1 MDFDPARDARAFEPV
16 VAAVEEVAVGVEVIR
31 PGACAL
37 AARGPSRYFGG
48 EEAAAERIV
57 EQVAEVCA
65 VESQVGIA
73 EGVFAAGL
81 AAREGRLIAPGE
93 TASFLSGMPIEAI
106 ERPELVDLLKRLGI
120 KTLGDFA
127 RLPAGDVLTRFGFD
141 GALAHR
147 LAAGHD
153 HRPLA
158 VRQPPPDLDVSQ
170 TYDEPL
176 ERVDVAAFA
185 GRALAEKLHERLAA
199 YGLACTRLGIEAV
212 TADGQELHRVWRH
225 DGTLTAAAIAERV
238 RWQMDGW
245 LTGARRGAPARPTA
259 GLVRLRL
266 IPDGVL
272 VHLGLQPGLW
282 GDAGGERERA
292 HRAFSRVQGLLGP
305 EAVVTPV
312 LGGGRSA
319 DDQVRLVPWG
329 DERTP
334 WKPAADHADP
344 VPDISV
350 APVLSKGAEA
360 IQLTG
365 HRTAALR
372 RAEADVAAE
381 QRNWLARRVRNEGK
395 ARREEGEA
403 EVSSWAE
410 GKARAEGD
418 GRAEGRARAEGD
430 GRAEGRARAEGDGRA
445 EGKARAERDGE
456 AEGNGRAEGR
466 ARAEGDGRAEGKARA
481 ERDGKAEGNGRVE
494 GEGRV
499 DGGRRERGAAD
510 AAVVSLSGKGGG
522 ADRTGKGSVVRLD
535 VPAPVPEE
543 GAATVIALRPGG
555 RRARRGGKAPLPPW
569 PGRLPKPAPAVV
581 LTEPL
586 PAVVLDADGTPV
598 GVSARLDL
606 TGEPAALVVERSQPV
621 EIRGWAGPWPVDE
634 RWWAPEEAR
643 RRARF
648 QVVLADGRALLLS
661 LAGGHWVV
669 EAIYD

>member
-1 MDFDPARDARAFEPV
+1 
-16 VAAVEEVAVGVEVIR
+16 
-31 PGACAL
+31 
-37 AARGPSRYFGG
+37 
-48 EEAAAERIV
+48 
-57 EQVAEVCA
+57 
-65 VESQVGIA
+65 
-73 EGVFAAGL
+73 VFAAGL
-81 AAREGRLIAPGE
+81 AARDGRLIPPGE

-106 ERPELVDLLKRLGI
+106 ERPELIDLLKRLGI

-158 VRQPPPDLDVSQ
+158 VRQPPPDLDVSE

-185 GRALAEKLHERLAA
+185 GRALAEKLHEKLAA

-282 GDAGGERERA
+282 GDTGAERERA

-350 APVLSKGAEA
+350 APLLSKEAEA
-360 IQLTG
+360 IQLTTR
-365 HRTAALR
+365 RTEVLR
-372 RAEADVAAE
+372 PAEADVAVE
-381 QRNWLARRVRNEGK
+381 QRAWLERKVRKEERARTAESARETGEEWADAWARRTARAELKAQAEEGG
-395 ARREEGEA
+395 REEGKEPA
-403 EVSSWAE
+403 
-410 GKARAEGD
+410 
-418 GRAEGRARAEGD
+418 GRAVGGIRP
-430 GRAEGRARAEGDGRA
+430 
-445 EGKARAERDGE
+445 
-456 AEGNGRAEGR
+456 EGNGRAVSGTRADGNGR
-466 ARAEGDGRAEGKARA
+466 AESGARVEEPKRGERGADVVALSRREEGDGRT
-481 ERDGKAEGNGRVE
+481 GN
-494 GEGRV
+494 
-499 DGGRRERGAAD
+499 
-510 AAVVSLSGKGGG
+510 
-522 ADRTGKGSVVRLD
+522 GSVVRLD
-535 VPAPVPEE
+535 VPAPPPGE
-543 GAATVIALRPGG
+543 GGATVIALRPGG
-555 RRARRGGKAPLPPW
+555 RRARRAAKAPLPPW

-581 LTEPL
+581 LNEPL
-586 PAVVLDADGTPV
+586 PAVVLDADGRPV
-598 GVSARLDL
+598 GVSARLEL

-621 EIRGWAGPWPVDE
+621 EIGGWAGPWPVDE
-634 RWWAPEEAR
+634 RWWAPGEAR